1 MRQFK
6 SFVKKE
12 FLQIFR
18 DRRTLLILLA
28 MPLVL
33 VMALGYAIKTEL
45 NNARMAVFDASKD
58 ARTLRIKEAFRAS
71 KWFTIVE
78 EAPTMARI
86 DELFSRG
93 EISMALVFGP
103 DFAATMGKPAGET
116 AIQVIADG
124 TDPNQAAMLTAYAQG
139 VMATATG
146 AGGGIG
152 IHTRMLYNP
161 QQKSSYNFVPG
172 VMGLVLMLIC
182 AMMTSVAIVREKEH
196 GLYG

>member
-58 ARTLRIKEAFRAS
+58 ART
-71 KWFTIVE
+71 
-78 EAPTMARI
+78 
-86 DELFSRG
+86 
-93 EISMALVFGP
+93 P
-103 DFAATMGKPAGET
+103 DAVSG
-116 AIQVIADG
+116 
-124 TDPNQAAMLTAYAQG
+124 N
-139 VMATATG
+139 
-146 AGGGIG
+146 
-152 IHTRMLYNP
+152 
-161 QQKSSYNFVPG
+161 
-172 VMGLVLMLIC
+172 
-182 AMMTSVAIVREKEH
+182 
-196 GLYG
+196 